1 MNDRFSFSAENWI
14 KESKNR
20 EIISNWIYYWF
31 WKNEK
36 DGWHYLIPYL
46 ILGWYYN
53 LEWARS
59 LLEIPTWF
67 NITRDREYLLRIFK
81 LGLPP
86 SERQTS
92 LLKDQ
97 SRLINYLHLKEENIN
112 KLTSSKKEYLA
123 ILFLKYGD
131 LLYEEDKFELAL
143 VEYEKA
149 KDIVSQHYTDAKLLY
164 DEISSKIKKII
175 DTNSKQDETNIMSE
189 NIPLNEEE
197 NELNTFFPQ
206 QTEEE
211 EKPGEQLKQN
221 PNPTSNEDKREKYL
235 ESEINSQTS
244 PQKPKRNQQTYDNK
258 KLIFQLKFEH
268 LIVLMLPFYI
278 ILIILVYLLYEQNNS
293 QDKIKPINQQEYQ
306 QLNAQEHEKLI
317 DSAVTFGKDDNVRQG
332 LKELCKIPSDSQSFG
347 DAKWWIKRW
356 SEHVYWGKQVP
367 SILEDIKKEGSSCPA
382 AEEVYPENINL
393 IKE

>member
-1 MNDRFSFSAENWI
+1 M
-14 KESKNR
+14 
-20 EIISNWIYYWF
+20 
-31 WKNEK
+31 
-36 DGWHYLIPYL
+36 
-46 ILGWYYN
+46 
-53 LEWARS
+53 
-59 LLEIPTWF
+59 EIPAWF
-67 NITRDREYLLRIFK
+67 NITPDREDLLRIFK

-86 SERQTS
+86 SGRQTS
-92 LLKDQ
+92 PLKDQ
-97 SRLINYLHLKEENIN
+97 LRLIRHLYPK
-112 KLTSSKKEYLA
+112 KDKVTSLKKESLA
-123 ILFLKYGD
+123 IFFLKYGD

-268 LIVLMLPFYI
+268 LIVLMLPLYI

-293 QDKIKPINQQEYQ
+293 QDKIQPINQQEYK
-306 QLNAQEHEKLI
+306 QLNEQEYKKIKEKEHQYLI
-317 DSAVTFGKDDNVRQG
+317 TSAIKFGKDNKVNQG
-332 LKELCKIPSDSQSFG
+332 LELLCKIPSNSDSFA
-347 DAKWWIKRW
+347 DAKSWIKKW
-356 SEHVYWGKQVP
+356 LKDDYWGKELP
-367 SILEDIKKEGSSCPA
+367 SILEGIKEQGLSCPA